1 VTRRVTAVV
10 HPVATQPTRV
20 TLVPV
25 TKPKA
30 QHKKQ
35 PPVHARAIH
44 IVDVV
49 PLRVDVHRGLGAIVE
64 KVRQDKLLALAGA
77 ALLAAVT
84 AAASGAALTLFARRP
99 T

>member
-1 VTRRVTAVV
+1 VPKPRHTDPVRVVN
-10 HPVATQPTRV
+10 
-20 TLVPV
+20 
-25 TKPKA
+25 
-30 QHKKQ
+30 
-35 PPVHARAIH
+35 
-44 IVDVV
+44 VV

-64 KVRQDKLLALAGA
+64 KVRDDKLLALAGA